1 MSTFEQQRRQQF
13 IYEDYYIKLLNKI
26 NNSICLYLD
35 EFDAEDT
42 VLESGEALKWFG
54 LSGYVKNLFY
64 LKYTAGEAIET
75 MLEPFVQFLEYKDKE
90 AVAEAV
96 HKKTYRD
103 NVLGNIEDSLPI
115 VALAYLLDRRDLLPL
130 IKLLIDG
137 ERDKLGNRSMI
148 DAILARFFRVND
160 PSQPVQR
167 YDEDYALYSTSH
179 RELCKVL
186 DEAGTVGNKDRAIAA
201 LDDYLSNWYANQELQ
216 TWYNSHT
223 RMENEVGYVGY
234 WAFEAAAMVYFLDLD
249 DSSLHKYLYYPKDI
263 VAWIRQKHP
272 ITQDTKKEVFET
284 IVLQENE
291 IAQSTGYYQDPM
303 TKRVVYLKQGDIA
316 PAYPSDT
323 DVTYARSYLWYKLTD
338 YGVSLIPTETLNQL
352 KK

>member
-13 IYEDYYIKLLNKI
+13 ITEEYYKDTLEYNNECIEFFMNCDTFEEDDSESAEAQRNRLLSWCMNDI
-26 NNSICLYLD
+26 I
-35 EFDAEDT
+35 
-42 VLESGEALKWFG
+42 
-54 LSGYVKNLFY
+54 Y
-64 LKYTAGEAIET
+64 LKYTAGEPIET
-75 MLEPFVQFLEYKDKE
+75 MIEPFNQFLIYKNKQE
-90 AVAEAV
+90 IERASY
-96 HKKTYRD
+96 KKTYRD

-137 ERDKLGNRSMI
+137 ERDKLGKRSMI
-148 DAILARFFRVND
+148 DAILARFFHVND

-186 DEAGTVGNKDRAIAA
+186 DEAGTVGNKERAIAA

-291 IAQSTGYYQDPM
+291 TAQSTGYYQDPM

-316 PAYPSDT
+316 PAYPNDT
-323 DVTYARSYLWYKLTD
+323 DVTYARSYMWYKLTD